1 MTVSTVSC
9 STSVVWQGFKDLLK
23 ALQFGNAAEVAQLLG
38 MKPLKKLAY
47 KTNL

>member
-9 STSVVWQGFKDLLK
+9 STSVVWQNFKDLFK

-38 MKPLKKLAY
+38 RKFVE
-47 KTNL
+47 TGV